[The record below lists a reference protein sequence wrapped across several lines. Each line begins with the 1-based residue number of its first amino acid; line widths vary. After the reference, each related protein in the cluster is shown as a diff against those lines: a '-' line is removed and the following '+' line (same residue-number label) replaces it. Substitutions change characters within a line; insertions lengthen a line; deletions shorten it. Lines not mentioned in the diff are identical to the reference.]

1 MQFQAKNPISELM
14 SQALVRWMQ
23 ALDGSSETL
32 VDAESGQLHISS
44 RLSEPQII
52 EVLRNL
58 GFDAVPTEQ
67 SDSGHEKGGSTCC
80 GGCS

>member
-1 MQFQAKNPISELM
+1 MQFQASNPISASM
-14 SQALVRWMQ
+14 SEAFVRWMQ
-23 ALDGSSETL
+23 ALDVSSEIH
-32 VDAESGQLHISS
+32 VDADTRQIHISS

-58 GFDAVPTEQ
+58 GFAAVPSGQ
-67 SDSGHEKGGSTCC
+67 SDSSHEKGGSTCC